1 MGNVWQQ
8 GHDHTITVLSPEI
21 LFVSKGNRISRV
33 VQQGFNIK
41 KRLPNHCS
49 NAMLHKVRSKKT
61 NRKIKTRFGYKVIKH
76 K

>member
-8 GHDHTITVLSPEI
+8 GHDHTITVLSPDI

-41 KRLPNHCS
+41 KRLPNHYS
-49 NAMLHKVRSKKT
+49 NAILHKVKSKKLT
-61 NRKIKTRFGYKVIKH
+61 EKFRQDLGTK
-76 K
+76 

>member
-8 GHDHTITVLSPEI
+8 GHDHTITALSPEI

-49 NAMLHKVRSKKT
+49 NAMLHKVKSKKLT
-61 NRKIKTRFGYKVIKH
+61 EKFRQDLGTK
-76 K
+76 

>member
-1 MGNVWQQ
+1 MGNIWRQ
-8 GHDHTITVLSPEI
+8 GYDRKITVLSPEI

-49 NAMLHKVRSKKT
+49 NVMLHKVRSKKLT
-61 NRKIKTRFGYKVIKH
+61 EKFRQDLGTK
-76 K
+76 

>member
-8 GHDHTITVLSPEI
+8 GHDHTITVLSLAI

-49 NAMLHKVRSKKT
+49 NAMLHRVRSKKLKEKLRQDLGT
-61 NRKIKTRFGYKVIKH
+61 K
-76 K
+76 

>member
-1 MGNVWQQ
+1 MGNIWRQ
-8 GHDHTITVLSPEI
+8 GYDRTITVLSPEI

-49 NAMLHKVRSKKT
+49 NAMLHKVKSKKLT
-61 NRKIKTRFGYKVIKH
+61 EKFRQDLDTK
-76 K
+76 